1 MYMSMSH
8 GRRTGHTESIP
19 TLAGTLVPHSEDA
32 NWPRW
37 ALITSPKVPT
47 VRDMSRNERLR
58 AALDT
63 AGWTNAMLAEK
74 IGVDPKTVERWI
86 TRGRT
91 PHQAHRRQVV
101 NLLGVQE
108 TYLWPDVADDPR
120 TWSAGR
126 AELVDFYPC
135 RAAAPATIWTDLIDS
150 ATESFDFMAY
160 AALPV
165 VEQSSVVERL
175 VVGAHAGVAV
185 RVLVGDPAG
194 SAIALRA
201 AEEAM
206 GTTLAARVALSV
218 GYFREAVGTPGMQ
231 VRLHNSTL
239 YASIY
244 RADDAALV
252 NTHVYG
258 SPAGQ
263 SPLLR
268 LRRVP
273 GGRVFDHYMRSF
285 ERVWATAVPLS
296 QTYTIT

>member
-1 MYMSMSH
+1 MSS
-8 GRRTGHTESIP
+8 
-19 TLAGTLVPHSEDA
+19 
-32 NWPRW
+32 
-37 ALITSPKVPT
+37 
-47 VRDMSRNERLR
+47 NERLR
-58 AALDT
+58 AAIKA
-63 AGWTNAMLAEK
+63 AGLVPAALAEK
-74 IGVDPKTVERWI
+74 LDVDPKTVERWI
-86 TRGRT
+86 TKGRT
-91 PHQAHRRQVV
+91 PHPGHRRRVV
-101 NLLGVQE
+101 DLLGVEE

-135 RAAAPATIWTDLIDS
+135 RAAAPPTMWTDLIDN
-150 ATESFDFMAY
+150 ATEAFDFLAY

-175 VVGAHAGVAV
+175 VARAHAGVAI

-201 AEEAM
+201 DEEAM
-206 GTTLAARVALSV
+206 GGTLAARVALAV
-218 GYFREAVGTPGMQ
+218 GYFREAVGTPGLE
-231 VRLHNSTL
+231 VRLHNTTL

-244 RADDAALV
+244 RADDELLV

-268 LRRVP
+268 LRRIP

-285 ERVWATAVPLS
+285 ERVWAAAGPLS
-296 QTYTIT
+296 HTYTIL